1 MSLGKAERGRFSWRT
16 RAEKPLNLYVFM
28 SVHPAILLAEF
39 SVTYRESFRNQLID
53 VAFTW
58 YGLIASLGLFLVL
71 RWLLNKFGLVRRG
84 YWLVLVPF
92 GSIIGISA
100 DLFTKLFEGQ
110 PMENIIGGIPQDH
123 YFAIAIG
130 GLLSVA
136 SALLE
141 TVRQDYEE
149 TRLAIISEKVRQ
161 ASGSVQ
167 SSNSVLAAFVTGAK
181 QRLQELGSSS
191 EVMDFAK
198 NLRTFVS
205 EELRPLS
212 HSLWERE
219 EKQQR
224 KFTLNLILR
233 RVLAQPIRYPIPVAL
248 FAVAAAA
255 RSILARD
262 PILGIANLATLF
274 LILLA
279 VLYGFAF
286 VHKRGWIPTP
296 LSRYSFLIVAALA
309 GLAAVPTPRFFV
321 EYDERINTLNYFIL
335 ATLIICLAGAVTS
348 TVAEVRALLKDQA
361 KELRALLE
369 ADDLSESQALLLAA
383 TRARDSAN
391 YLHSTTQNQL
401 LALAMRLEENQ
412 AGKPSKQQLQQLEE
426 ILDDALK
433 QHRPTTNLLEG
444 IDGLRS
450 NWKGLIEIQV
460 VTDQLPEMSDVAQEI
475 LFLAIREAVSNSYRH
490 GSATQV
496 LIELAANGVG
506 YELRVSDNGRG
517 LTSKNLG
524 LGAKIFQM
532 AGEYRL
538 ENRPEGGVLLRIV
551 T

>member
-1 MSLGKAERGRFSWRT
+1 MSLGKAERGRISWRT

-58 YGLIASLGLFLVL
+58 YGLIASLGLFLFL
-71 RWLLNKFGLVRRG
+71 RWLLDRFGLVRRG

-92 GSIIGISA
+92 GSIIGLSA

-161 ASGSVQ
+161 ASGSVHAG
-167 SSNSVLAAFVTGAK
+167 NSVLAAFVTGAK
-181 QRLQELGSSS
+181 QRLKDIGSSS

-262 PILGIANLATLF
+262 FVLGLANLATLF
-274 LILLA
+274 VILLA
-279 VLYGFAF
+279 VLYGFTLI
-286 VHKRGWIPTP
+286 HRRGWIPAP
-296 LSRYSFLIVAALA
+296 LARFSFLIVAALA

-348 TVAEVRALLKDQA
+348 TVAEVRGLLKDQA

-412 AGKPSKQQLQQLEE
+412 AGKPSKQQLRQLEE

-433 QHRPTTNLLEG
+433 QHRPSASLSEG
-444 IDGLRS
+444 IAGLRS
-450 NWKGLIEIQV
+450 SWKGLIEIEITV
-460 VTDQLPEMSDVAQEI
+460 GQLPELSSVAEEI

-490 GSATQV
+490 GFATKV
-496 LIELAANGVG
+496 SIELAASGGG
-506 YELRVSDNGRG
+506 YELRVSDNGQG
-517 LTSKNLG
+517 LATKDLG
-524 LGAKIFQM
+524 LGSKIFQM
-532 AGEYRL
+532 AGKYRL
-538 ENRPEGGVLLRIV
+538 ENLPEGGVLLRI
-551 T
+551 TS